1 MLSQIIISYICI
13 YVKIIAFI
21 FSDKLIA
28 ITNAKKEDEEAQE
41 KAHAFQTESSLFGIK
56 DLKYALMDIVIHYLG
71 KRYIIEVKI
80 WCGERYNAD
89 GEQQL
94 IGYLDH
100 FGLDVGYMLSFNFNK
115 GKKIGVERISVGG
128 KTLFEGTM

>member
-28 ITNAKKEDEEAQE
+28 ITNAKKKEDEETQE

-56 DLKYALMDIVIHYLG
+56 DLKYALMYDIIRLIQKTDANG
-71 KRYIIEVKI
+71 KAARH
-80 WCGERYNAD
+80 
-89 GEQQL
+89 L
-94 IGYLDH
+94 
-100 FGLDVGYMLSFNFNK
+100 
-115 GKKIGVERISVGG
+115 
-128 KTLFEGTM
+128 